1 MTIVTKKHLSRRR
14 TMLQGLGVAISLPL
28 LDSMIPA
35 LTAQTKTA
43 ANVVP
48 RVGFVYVPHGA
59 VMDKWTPIGTG
70 ADFELGP
77 ILSPLAKHR
86 SDVIVLSN
94 LCHHQAEA
102 LGDGG
107 ADHARSSSTWLNG
120 VHAKKTEGEDVRAG
134 TTVDQLAAQK
144 IGQDTRFPSLEL
156 GTEDMTGLIGACD
169 VGYSCA
175 YMNTIAWSNPNHA
188 AAHGDQSAR
197 GV

>member
-1 MTIVTKKHLSRRR
+1 MTFVTEKHLSRR
-14 TMLQGLGVAISLPL
+14 TMLQGIGVAFSLPL

-70 ADFELGP
+70 TDFELGP
-77 ILSPLAKHR
+77 VLSPLAKYR
-86 SDVIVLSN
+86 NNLVVLSN

-107 ADHARSSSTWLNG
+107 ADHSRSTATWLN
-120 VHAKKTEGEDVRAG
+120 
-134 TTVDQLAAQK
+134 
-144 IGQDTRFPSLEL
+144 
-156 GTEDMTGLIGACD
+156 
-169 VGYSCA
+169 
-175 YMNTIAWSNPNHA
+175 
-188 AAHGDQSAR
+188 
-197 GV
+197 